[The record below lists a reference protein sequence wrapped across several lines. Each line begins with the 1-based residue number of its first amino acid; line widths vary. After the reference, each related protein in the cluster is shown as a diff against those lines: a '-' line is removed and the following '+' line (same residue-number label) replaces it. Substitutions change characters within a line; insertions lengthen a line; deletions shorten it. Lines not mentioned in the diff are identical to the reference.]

1 MTSGIPITDLTI
13 ENISG
18 SGAVDSD
25 GYNIVIVC
33 GDDAC
38 SNWTWS
44 DVEVTGGE
52 DYGSCVNVPSVAS
65 CST

>member
-1 MTSGIPITDLTI
+1 VTSGIPITDLTI

-52 DYGSCVNVPSVAS
+52 DYGSCENVPSVAS